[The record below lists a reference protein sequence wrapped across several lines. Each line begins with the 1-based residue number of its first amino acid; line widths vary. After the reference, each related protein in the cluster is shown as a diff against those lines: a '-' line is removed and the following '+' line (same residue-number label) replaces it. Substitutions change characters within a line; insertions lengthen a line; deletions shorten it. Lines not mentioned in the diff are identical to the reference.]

1 MKYQIPSKSIEET
14 VLNELAPTLKVFND
28 LDAKNNEFRLF
39 LRIEIL
45 SDFCQHSIPTW
56 KTWRGESD
64 KTKRR
69 ADLKAWSPIIKEVN
83 EDNPE
88 KSARRTP
95 TKLYLVALSPIE
107 IVCKAPLPAREKEV
121 IELPTLSSI
130 TTLLRK
136 DKAIR
141 WKEERLK
148 NTSNS
153 KCFWFTIRI
162 NRKRR

>member
-1 MKYQIPSKSIEET
+1 M
-14 VLNELAPTLKVFND
+14 
-28 LDAKNNEFRLF
+28 DARNNEFRLF